1 MKAKSLW
8 QITINT
14 SEEAQEAVSEM
25 MERVIHEPASI
36 YIDTETHAVSV
47 TIYLTKLACQPKPL
61 RTALEAGI
69 DAIQNAGLNPAP
81 GKIHIRKLAP
91 KNWAESWKHHFKP
104 IQIGK
109 ALLIKPSWS
118 KLAPRHGQALV
129 VLDPG
134 LSFGT
139 GRHATTSFCL
149 QQLAA
154 RRTPEQKQSLLDI
167 GSGSGILAIC
177 AAKLGYSPVD
187 AFDFDPDAVR
197 VSVENAQSNGV
208 GNMVIP
214 RRKDLTKLPEKSA
227 RQYDIVCA
235 NLMHDLLIAEAKKI
249 VARLKPEGHLI
260 LAGILTTQFAEV
272 LKTYEKLGFKLVIS
286 RIEKE
291 WRSGELKRTM
301 KK

>member
-8 QITINT
+8 QITVNT
-14 SEEAQEAVSEM
+14 SEESQEAVSEM

-36 YIDTETHAVSV
+36 YIDTETHEVSV
-47 TIYLTKLACQPKPL
+47 TIYLTKLQRQSKAL
-61 RTALEAGI
+61 RADLETGI
-69 DAIQNAGLNPAP
+69 DVIQNAGLNPAP

-91 KNWAESWKHHFKP
+91 KNWAESWKRHFKP

-118 KLAPRHGQALV
+118 KLTPRHGQALV

-149 QQLAA
+149 QQLTA
-154 RRTPEQKQSLLDI
+154 RRKPEQKQSLLDI

-197 VSVENAQSNGV
+197 VSIENAQSNGV
-208 GNMVIP
+208 GNSVIP
-214 RRKDLTKLPEKSA
+214 RRKDLTRLPAKSA

-235 NLMHDLLIAEAKKI
+235 NLMHDLLIAEAGKI
-249 VARLKPEGHLI
+249 IARLKPDGHLI

-272 LKTYEKLGFKLVIS
+272 LKTYKKFGFKLIVS
-286 RIEKE
+286 RVEKE
-291 WRSGELKRTM
+291 WRSGELVRSE